1 MNTDFPF
8 REIEHARITPGMSAN
23 ELINAMSGCGLGA
36 GRIADAVDTYE
47 AMVDDDATKFF
58 GLSGAM
64 VPAGMRQI
72 VSDMIRNG
80 YIDVL
85 VTTGANLVHD
95 LIESLGGHHYRG
107 SEKADDLKLRDQQI
121 NRIFDVFLPEEHFTA
136 MEEHMLSVLDK
147 MDRKFTIREFTAEI
161 GKSVEDP
168 NSILRSAVDCDVPIF
183 CPAISDS
190 IIGLNAWLYKQTR
203 NLSVDVFDDL
213 SDIIDICYNARK
225 TGVIILGGGVP
236 KNFILQSMLVS
247 MKGGFDYFI
256 QITTDRPDSGG
267 LSGATPDEAKSWNKV
282 KEEAKAVTVYAD
294 ATIALPLMMAAVRE
308 RLE

>member
-1 MNTDFPF
+1 MNNDFPV
-8 REIEHARITPGMSAN
+8 REIEHAKITAGMSADD
-23 ELINAMSGCGLGA
+23 LINAMSGCGLGA
-36 GRIADAVDTYE
+36 GRIAEAVDVYE
-47 AMVDDDATKFF
+47 EMVNEGATKFF

-72 VSDMIRNG
+72 VSDMIRDG

-107 SEKADDLKLRDQQI
+107 SDKVDDLELRDRQI
-121 NRIFDVFLPEEHFTA
+121 NRIFDVFLPEQHFTE
-136 MEEHMLSVLDK
+136 MEEHMLAVLDK
-147 MDRKFTIREFTAEI
+147 MDQKFTIREFTAGI
-161 GKSVEDP
+161 GKSVDDP
-168 NSILRSAVDCDVPIF
+168 NSILRSAFDCDVPIF

-190 IIGLNAWLYKQTR
+190 IIGLNTWLYKQT
-203 NLSVDVFDDL
+203 NELNVDVFDDL
-213 SDIIDICYNARK
+213 KDIIDICYNAEK

-267 LSGATPDEAKSWNKV
+267 LSGATPDEAKSWTKV
-282 KEEAKAVTVYAD
+282 KEEAKAVTVYSD

-308 RLE
+308 RLD